1 MLAKAVLL
9 LLLSGIASSAEEHS
23 CKTIDSSMLL
33 QSDVT
38 TADTTIHSG
47 IPQMLHRMFTKVF
60 KEKVNDTQCTLTPN
74 AAIDGHNREHLA
86 GQTVASCSSACS
98 DRSWCKSFDWYK
110 NENKCDLSDKSASD
124 VGGLKI
130 DYSANPYD
138 HYSCDPYESL
148 RPLSSASGDRH
159 LQNVH
164 LQNVLGEAT
173 VSASGDPHLQNVLGE
188 RFDLVQPGIHTLLN
202 IPQGAVLPETILF
215 RMTAL
220 AQNFGSS
227 CTETYFQA
235 LNLTGQWV
243 VAASRGLTSSK
254 EKSAQAV
261 GGMRFS
267 VGDNEGAGNVNADS
281 AGNSGNHS
289 GIQLNNAY
297 MARWLPFGPVAV
309 KVVRGHLP
317 GGFAYL
323 NVFLKNVKHA
333 GHVVGGLL
341 GQDDHR
347 KEATPSVGCKK
358 LMALSREATAT
369 IKPGSIAK
377 AE

>member
-1 MLAKAVLL
+1 M
-9 LLLSGIASSAEEHS
+9 AEKS
-23 CKTIDSSMLL
+23 VDGSFM
-33 QSDVT
+33 
-38 TADTTIHSG
+38 
-47 IPQMLHRMFTKVF
+47 QMTFVEAMG
-60 KEKVNDTQCTLTPN
+60 KEKV
-74 AAIDGHNREHLA
+74 G
-86 GQTVASCSSACS
+86 TVAEHDIDQEKGQLVHSEEVDAPMSENHDAQNLSKEMRTKNRATTISA
-98 DRSWCKSFDWYK
+98 
-110 NENKCDLSDKSASD
+110 
-124 VGGLKI
+124 V
-130 DYSANPYD
+130 
-138 HYSCDPYESL
+138 
-148 RPLSSASGDRH
+148 
-159 LQNVH
+159 
-164 LQNVLGEAT
+164 
-173 VSASGDPHLQNVLGE
+173 GDPHLQNVLGE

-243 VAASRGLTSSK
+243 VAASRWLTSSK

-267 VGDNEGAGNVNADS
+267 VGDNEDAENVNADS

-333 GHVVGGLL
+333 GHLVGGLL

-347 KEATPSVGCKK
+347 KEATPRVGCKK
-358 LMALSREATAT
+358 LMDMRAIRRGEACL
-369 IKPGSIAK
+369 G
-377 AE
+377 